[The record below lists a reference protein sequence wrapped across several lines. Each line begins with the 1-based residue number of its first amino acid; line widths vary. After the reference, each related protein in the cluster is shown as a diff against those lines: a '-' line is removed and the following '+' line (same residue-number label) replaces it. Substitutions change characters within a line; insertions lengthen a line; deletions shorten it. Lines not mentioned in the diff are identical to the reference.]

1 MLQPREKISLH
12 GPKSLDDHELLALLL
27 GRGNRNENIFTL
39 SRRIFSNFDRE
50 EIINQKSLTDLRKSL
65 KIGTVQ
71 TAQIMACVE
80 LGRRFFSEKPSI
92 KQIRSTD
99 DLFEIVSNMKYLKK
113 EYLRGL
119 YLNTRYKIIHDEII
133 SIGSLDANILH
144 PRDIFRPAIE
154 YNAYAVIMAHNHPSG
169 DFSPSRSDIETTKI
183 ISQIGDLLQIPLL
196 DHLIVGSEGYYSFNK
211 FNKLA

>member
-1 MLQPREKISLH
+1 MLQPREKIAQF
-12 GPKSLDDHELLALLL
+12 GPKSLDDHELLAILL

-39 SRRIFSNFDRE
+39 SRRVFSNFDRE
-50 EIINQKSLTDLRKSL
+50 EIINQQSLIKLQKSL

-80 LGRRFFSEKPSI
+80 LGRRFFSEKPST
-92 KQIRSTD
+92 KQIRSTAD
-99 DLFEIVSNMKYLKK
+99 VFEIVSNMKYLKK

-154 YNAYAVIMAHNHPSG
+154 YNAYAVIIAHNHPSG
-169 DFSPSRSDIETTKI
+169 DCSPSRSDIETTKI
-183 ISQIGDLLQIPLL
+183 INQIGDLLQIPLL
-196 DHLIVGSEGYYSFNK
+196 DHLIIGSEGYYSFNE
-211 FNKLA
+211 FNKLS

>member
-1 MLQPREKISLH
+1 MLQPREKIAKY

-27 GRGNRNENIFTL
+27 GRGNKNENIFTL
-39 SRRIFSNFDRE
+39 SRRIFGNFDRE
-50 EIINQKSLTDLRKSL
+50 EILHQQSLQTLQSSL
-65 KIGTVQ
+65 KIGPVQ

-80 LGRRFFSEKPSI
+80 LGKRFFGQKTSF
-92 KQIRSTD
+92 KQIRSTED
-99 DLFEIVSNMKYLKK
+99 VYEIVKNMKYLKK

-154 YNAYAVIMAHNHPSG
+154 YNAYAIIIAHNHPSG
-169 DFSPSRSDIETTKI
+169 DALPSQSDISTTKI
-183 ISQIGDLLQIPLL
+183 LRQVGDLLQIPLL
-196 DHLIVGSEGYYSFNK
+196 DHLIVGSDSYYSFNK
-211 FNKLA
+211 FNKLI